1 MADAFQSMV
10 QVLGI
15 NFPYELAVILPYV
28 VTIVA
33 LAVSFG
39 RVWAPAA
46 LGRAYERGSRG

>member
-1 MADAFQSMV
+1 MADALQSMI

-15 NFPYELAVILPYV
+15 RFPYELAIILPYL

>member
-1 MADAFQSMV
+1 MI

-15 NFPYELAVILPYV
+15 RFPYELAIIFPYLA
-28 VTIVA
+28 TIVA

-46 LGRAYERGSRG
+46 LGKPYDRGSRE